1 MADTLK
7 TDIVVI
13 GGGISGLWLLNAFK
27 QLGFNS
33 LLLEKNSLGSD
44 QTIASQGMIHGGI
57 KYTLSGFTTPAS
69 ISIATM
75 PDTWRDCLSGTG
87 AMDLRQVDVLSNE
100 YYLFSD
106 GSISSKVTAFLG
118 SKSIRSRVIS
128 LDRKRYPNPFSNKQ
142 FKGWLYQLQDLVIN
156 TSSLLTTLQNLADR
170 HTFRSNVRLVFNTRN
185 QVECAQL
192 ENGLSLEAS
201 LYVLAAGAGNA
212 DLLDACATD
221 SIKMQRRP
229 LHQVMLCSRDLP
241 RVFAHA
247 VSIKSADKPRMTI
260 TTHKTRNGVPVWYL
274 GGNLAETGVHRSE
287 GEQIDFARKELSSL
301 FPWMALA
308 KAQWATH
315 RIDRAEPA
323 QTEGN
328 RPDHPYHRLKQNLL
342 VCWPT
347 KLTLVPMMAES
358 ICATLVGEHSLT
370 NRQGEKSYTPLPELP
385 VAEVS
390 AAPWETAF

>member
-33 LLLEKNSLGSD
+33 LLLEKNTLGGD

-57 KYTLSGFTTPAS
+57 KYTLGGFSTPAS
-69 ISIATM
+69 ISIASM
-75 PDTWRDCLSGTG
+75 PETWRNCLSGAGT
-87 AMDLRQVDVLSNE
+87 MDLRQVDVLSND

-106 GSISSKVTAFLG
+106 GSISSKLTAFLG
-118 SKSIRSRVIS
+118 SKSIRSRVSS
-128 LDRKRYPNPFSNKQ
+128 LPRQEYPKPFSNAQ

-156 TSSLLTTLQNLADR
+156 TSSLLTTLQNLAEK
-170 HTFRSNVRLVFNTRN
+170 HTFRTSVRLVCNTHN
-185 QVECAQL
+185 QVECVQL
-192 ENGLSLEAS
+192 ENGLSLKAS

-212 DLLDACATD
+212 DLLAACNIG

-229 LHQVMLCSRDLP
+229 LHQVMLCSEDLP
-241 RVFAHA
+241 SVFAHA
-247 VSIKSADKPRMTI
+247 VSLGSADKPRITI
-260 TTHKTRNGVPVWYL
+260 TTHKTKNGVPVWYL
-274 GGNLAETGVHRSE
+274 GGDLAETGVRRSE
-287 GEQIDFARKELSSL
+287 GEQIDFAQKELSSL
-301 FPWMALA
+301 FPWMTPS

-323 QTEGN
+323 QAERN
-328 RPDHPYHRLKQNLL
+328 RPDHPYHKSTQNLL

-358 ICATLVGEHSLT
+358 ICATLTREHTLPAQ
-370 NRQGEKSYTPLPELP
+370 QGGKNHLALPDLP
-385 VAEVS
+385 IAEVS
-390 AAPWETAF
+390 PAPWEAAF